1 MEDLSCP
8 QCGEVLTNSFG
19 CFQCG
24 WTLPDPDRYVDFRR
38 KVKRMRRE
46 IRAMAQSDEYAGE
59 VAS

>member
-8 QCGEVLTNSFG
+8 QCGEILTNSFG

-46 IRAMAQSDEYAGE
+46 IRAMALYGE
-59 VAS
+59 HLEEPV